1 MEGEHQRGAI
11 DRPAVDT
18 GTTMAA
24 AFSVE
29 DELARAGAPAILAAA
44 ALRHSL
50 DIGGEPHGLDHQIP
64 QGGYA
69 CHLAGEV
76 L

>member
-1 MEGEHQRGAI
+1 
-11 DRPAVDT
+11 
-18 GTTMAA
+18 MAA